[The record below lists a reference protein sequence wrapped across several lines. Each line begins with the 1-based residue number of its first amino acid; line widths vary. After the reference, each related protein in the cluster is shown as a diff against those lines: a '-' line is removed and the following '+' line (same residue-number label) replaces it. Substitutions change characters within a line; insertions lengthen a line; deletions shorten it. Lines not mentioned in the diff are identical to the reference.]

1 MTPQLPPTL
10 ERLARSNP
18 VRPDDDLGLEP
29 DAQAALARILATD
42 PPVQRRHAARR
53 SRRVLIVALAALL
66 LLAVGGGLAATDPFG
81 MFRSP
86 NSGSALYGVDS
97 SRHVKP
103 PTAYW
108 LQCPRVTE
116 NAFRCGAALSGVRY
130 ELIDHIESNNVDV
143 LTRSNLQA
151 AIQQARAHGQIT
163 AAMATRFD
171 RDLAAVSD
179 GFLAAFRTM
188 ARYQQLGTSMSRV
201 PPPGVPAVIVCE
213 PADRN
218 LSCQDLNGD
227 QNAAVGSGIYTAVP
241 EPGWRPAPPQQPDPG
256 WALEVAIL
264 GHPPTAAEIR
274 LEEDLL
280 MAATSSSSTTTTG
293 NPQRVPPPTQSR

>member
-10 ERLARSNP
+10 ERVARSNP
-18 VRPDDDLGLEP
+18 VRPDDELGLEP
-29 DAQAALARILATD
+29 DAQAGLARILATE
-42 PPVQRRHAARR
+42 PPVQRRHVARR
-53 SRRVLIVALAALL
+53 SHRVLIVALAALL

-86 NSGSALYGVDS
+86 NPGSALYGVDS

-108 LQCPRVTE
+108 IQCPQTTG
-116 NAFRCGAALSGVRY
+116 NAFRCGAALSGTRY
-130 ELIDHIESNNVDV
+130 QLIDHVESNNVSA
-143 LTRSNLQA
+143 LTRANLKT
-151 AIQQARAHGQIT
+151 AIRQARARGQISDAT
-163 AAMATRFD
+163 AKRFD
-171 RDLAAVSD
+171 HDLAAVPDS
-179 GFLAAFRTM
+179 FLAALRTM

-201 PPPGVPAVIVCE
+201 PPAGVPAVIVCE

-241 EPGWRPAPPQQPDPG
+241 EPGWRPAPQQQPDPG

-264 GHPPTAAEIR
+264 GHPPTAAELR

-280 MAATSSSSTTTTG
+280 MAATESSSTTTTG
-293 NPQRVPPPTQSR
+293 HAQRVPARPQSH